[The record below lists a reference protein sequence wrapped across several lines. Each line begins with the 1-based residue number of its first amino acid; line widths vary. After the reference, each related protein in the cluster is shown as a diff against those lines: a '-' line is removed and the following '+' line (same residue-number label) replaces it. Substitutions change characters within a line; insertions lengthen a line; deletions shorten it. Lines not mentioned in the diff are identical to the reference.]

1 MTSSRP
7 TDLMIRCMASFVED
21 GDYVYH
27 GLDSAL
33 PVLAMV
39 YAARYLRRDFTWHSV
54 AEPFTPDPS
63 RVVLRPSTGDPSL
76 EPESLGFL
84 TTIDAFDVAAK
95 GRMDLMFFGAAQVD
109 EEGNINLTA
118 IGSYERP
125 KVKLPGGAATAYLF
139 PLVRK
144 IVVWARHERRV
155 LVPRVDFVTGS
166 GRARIERGLKHYLC
180 TNRAL
185 IEFTREGPV
194 LRAVLSGF
202 TIDDVLQGSSM
213 RIIVPGHVDTI
224 TPLSDE
230 ELRVIEQADPEGL
243 RYEEG
248 YG

>member
-7 TDLMIRCMASFVED
+7 TDLMIKCMASFIEN
-21 GDYVYH
+21 GDFVYH
-27 GLDSAL
+27 GLDSIL
-33 PVLAMV
+33 PVLSMV
-39 YAARYLRRDFTWHSV
+39 YAAKYLRRDFIWHSV
-54 AEPFTPDPS
+54 AEPLMPDLS
-63 RVVLRPSTGDPSL
+63 KIVVRPSTGDPL
-76 EPESLGFL
+76 MEPAPLGFL
-84 TTIDAFDVAAK
+84 TTIDAFDLAAK

-118 IGSYERP
+118 IGSYDRP
-125 KVKLPGGAATAYLF
+125 KVKLPGGAAAAYLF

-144 IVVWARHERRV
+144 IVIWARHERRV

-202 TIDDVLQGSSM
+202 TVNDVLEGSAM
-213 RIIVPGHVDTI
+213 KIIVPRDVQTI

-230 ELRVIEQADPEGL
+230 ELRVIEQADPGGL